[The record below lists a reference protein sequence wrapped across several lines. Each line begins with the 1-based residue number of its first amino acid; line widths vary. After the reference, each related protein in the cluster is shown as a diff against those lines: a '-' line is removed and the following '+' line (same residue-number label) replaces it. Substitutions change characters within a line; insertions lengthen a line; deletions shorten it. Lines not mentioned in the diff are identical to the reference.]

1 MSILKRIEENI
12 INGKFKETEGLVK
25 NALEEG
31 FAPDEIIKGGLSAGI
46 DEVGRRFKSDEYFLP
61 EVMVSAK
68 AMNIALATLKPYYT
82 GQKKETVGTFLIGT
96 VEGDLHD
103 IGKNMVTMMMEASG
117 FTVYDLGIDV
127 KPEVFVQEI
136 REKSPDLVGLSAL
149 LTMTMPMQRE
159 TIKAITEAGLRS
171 KIKILVGGA
180 PVDQHWADEIG
191 ADAYAEDAVECVE
204 KSRTFLVE
212 KGS

>member
-25 NALEEG
+25 EALNEG
-31 FAPDEIIKGGLSAGI
+31 LAPDEIIKGGLSVGI

-82 GQKKETVGTFLIGT
+82 DQKKETIGTFLIGT

-136 REKSPDLVGLSAL
+136 REKSPDLVGISAL

-159 TIKAITEAGLRS
+159 TINAITEAGLRDR
-171 KIKILVGGA
+171 IKILVGGA
-180 PVDQHWADEIG
+180 PVDQHWAEEIG

-204 KSRTFLVE
+204 KSRTFLVK